1 MADYTTPPSTT
12 LDSATEALL
21 PALRSARLAVLC
33 GRNNTGTSFLLRR
46 FLQEVGETAF
56 YLGPARYFNFNLFGA
71 YSYRQNRRQQR
82 YAQILNHL
90 RSSSHNLDNSSI
102 DLAQT
107 IAELSDVQRAK
118 LFVLL
123 NRLFDSHTSIEQT
136 HPTNSMSQK
145 YVSVDGYNLAYQS
158 SGFRLAAV
166 LLACLVDEDQT
177 TFIIDEPELGLSPEI
192 QATIADFLYDD
203 AQRQQYFAH
212 VRSLIVATHSPL
224 FLDRKSVSSNYSIS
238 RVGQTISIKQLTTIQ
253 DLNSLQFLLLGNRFE
268 TLHLPS
274 AFVLVEGI
282 CDYIFL
288 SRAIALRYPRA
299 QVSVIHCGGDSR
311 TKEVLAV
318 ARQMLGDL
326 RRSPYADRIFVVLD
340 RVHEPSLRPQLVDM
354 GVAAQNIIV
363 WDGNGIEYLYP
374 RAVLEKKF
382 GGFTELTITDD
393 LVSANGIPCKK
404 RELAEF
410 VALNLGADTPT
421 SPEIVD
427 KLWAKLDQF
436 ALF

>member
-253 DLNSLQFLLLGNRFE
+253 DLNSLQFLLLGNRF
-268 TLHLPS
+268 LKHS
-274 AFVLVEGI
+274 I
-282 CDYIFL
+282 CLAPL
-288 SRAIALRYPRA
+288 S
-299 QVSVIHCGGDSR
+299 
-311 TKEVLAV
+311 
-318 ARQMLGDL
+318 
-326 RRSPYADRIFVVLD
+326 
-340 RVHEPSLRPQLVDM
+340 SLRASVTTSSLAGQSPFAILALKCQSSTVEATAGRRKSSPLPDRCS
-354 GVAAQNIIV
+354 
-363 WDGNGIEYLYP
+363 GI
-374 RAVLEKKF
+374 
-382 GGFTELTITDD
+382 
-393 LVSANGIPCKK
+393 
-404 RELAEF
+404 
-410 VALNLGADTPT
+410 
-421 SPEIVD
+421 
-427 KLWAKLDQF
+427 
-436 ALF
+436 